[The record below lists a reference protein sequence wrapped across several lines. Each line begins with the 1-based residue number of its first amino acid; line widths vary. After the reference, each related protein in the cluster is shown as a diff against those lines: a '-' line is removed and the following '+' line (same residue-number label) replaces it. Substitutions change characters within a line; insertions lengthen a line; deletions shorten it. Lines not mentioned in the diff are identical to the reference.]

1 MTSVCGKT
9 CMENESGQRAASFRA
24 KGDTRKQEET
34 THPQAAQQAAGSR
47 QYLSGVQGKPWLM
60 CQHTGTTLLNACYA
74 QPRERDND
82 LLLYIET
89 SASGRK
95 GQKPLHFFFFFW
107 LGLFLKLLTL

>member
-9 CMENESGQRAASFRA
+9 CLENESGQRAASLGA

-34 THPQAAQQAAGSR
+34 KHTQAAQQAAGSC
-47 QYLSGVQGKPWLM
+47 QYLSGVRGKPWLV
-60 CQHTGTTLLNACYA
+60 CQQTGTTLLNACYA
-74 QPRERDND
+74 QPRGRDND

-95 GQKPLHFFFFFW
+95 GQKTLHFFFFF
-107 LGLFLKLLTL
+107 LVCF